1 MAIDTLQ
8 ITRDPALGAALERGY
23 TLPAEWYTR
32 SDIFALEKER
42 IFNRCWQ
49 YVGHSEQVA
58 KPGDYI
64 TCKLGSVPIVI
75 VRDLEG
81 ELRAFANVCRHR
93 GSTLVLDAS
102 GSRKTIQCHYHG
114 WTWNLDGSLRAVP
127 RCMEQPDFEMG
138 EFPLVALGLETWGPL
153 LFVNADPDAAPLAA
167 TLGELPSIVA
177 ATGLDLSLLRHRR
190 RSEYDIAAN
199 WKVVVENYNEC
210 YHCPIA
216 HPSFADLFDM
226 DSYKVVTEY
235 EYFSVQ
241 HGTVTDSFR
250 DGTKTGYFDA
260 RQEVLDAGIRDGMSA
275 FIWPSST
282 IDITPGPA
290 NLVVGTIIPVAPDRT
305 LQFYDSFAAEGID
318 EAQFAG
324 MRAFGA
330 QVQAEDIVLCE
341 SVQEGLSSGLYH
353 QGKLMVTRE
362 NGIQHFQRL
371 VYRALSA

>member
-1 MAIDTLQ
+1 MAIDVTAM
-8 ITRDPALGAALERGY
+8 TRDPAVGEALQRGY

-32 SDIFALEKER
+32 SDIFALERER
-42 IFNRCWQ
+42 IFNRFWQ
-49 YVGHSEQVA
+49 YVGYTEQVA
-58 KPGDYI
+58 NAGDFI
-64 TCKLGSVPIVI
+64 TCRLGSVPILI
-75 VRDLEG
+75 LRDATCR
-81 ELRAFANVCRHR
+81 LRAFANVCRHR
-93 GSTLVLDAS
+93 GSTLVLDEA

-127 RCMEQPDFEMG
+127 RCMEEPDFDMG
-138 EFPLVALGLETWGPL
+138 EFPLVSLRVESWGPL
-153 LFVNADPDAAPLAA
+153 IFVNTDPEAAPLGA
-167 TLGELPSIVA
+167 TLGELPGIIA
-177 ATGLDLSLLRHRR
+177 AKGLDLDVLRHRQR
-190 RSEYDIAAN
+190 NEFDIAAN

-235 EYFSVQ
+235 DYFSVQ

-250 DGTKTGYFDA
+250 EGTKTGYFDA
-260 RQEVLDAGIRDGMSA
+260 REEALSAGIRDGLSA
-275 FIWPSST
+275 FIWPAST

-305 LQFYDSFAAEGID
+305 LQFYDSFFADGVDAEQAD
-318 EAQFAG
+318 G

-341 SVQEGLSSGLYH
+341 SVQNGLSSGMYR
-353 QGKLMVTRE
+353 QGKLMVSRE

-371 VYRALSA
+371 AHRVLSA